1 MSLWL
6 SASKAGKAPA
16 QRWSLSNSR
25 AGRRSKELEDSC
37 LLECVVHGGRVS
49 TPRVPRP
56 VALARGLLAGWW
68 PVGGQGPGGSSDRPP
83 ENRLLPAGPALLRAG
98 HQASP

>member
-25 AGRRSKELEDSC
+25 AGRGSKEVEDSC
-37 LLECVVHGGRVS
+37 LLEHVIHRGRGS
-49 TPRVPRP
+49 TPCVPRP
-56 VALARGLLAGWW
+56 MALARGLLAGW
-68 PVGGQGPGGSSDRPP
+68 
-83 ENRLLPAGPALLRAG
+83 
-98 HQASP
+98 